1 VQLRF
6 EEPAAMLKVA
16 VAGGSG
22 YGGLELISILLRHP
36 DIHIEAVSSERH
48 AGTEVCRL
56 YPHLRGVVELQ
67 FSPLEEVLS
76 SPVDVLFL
84 ALPHGEAMRVVP
96 ELPGELIAVDLSGDF
111 RLRDPKEFE
120 HYYGFPL
127 TAHESRREFVYGLP
141 EINREILRGKRRVA
155 NPGCFATATILAL
168 YPLYRENWIDGAV
181 YVDSKTGSSGA
192 GRTPTPGTHHPR
204 RSHSLFPY
212 KPFAHQHLPEMRQ
225 ILNNPENPLIFQ
237 AHSTPLVRGIFASH
251 YLRLKAPKTAGQIE
265 ELYSD
270 YYGPEPFVRW
280 VPGMPDSSSVEHS
293 NYVDIAASTD
303 GEHLIVWSTLD
314 NLQKGA
320 AGQAVQNMNILCGF
334 QETTAINQ
342 APLFP

>member
-1 VQLRF
+1 
-6 EEPAAMLKVA
+6 MLKIA

-36 DIHIEAVSSERH
+36 NVEIKAVSSEQH
-48 AGTEVCRL
+48 AGIEVCRL
-56 YPHLRGVVELQ
+56 YPHLRGIVDLR
-67 FSPLEEVLS
+67 FSPMEEVLS
-76 SPVDVLFL
+76 SAADVLFL
-84 ALPHGEAMRVVP
+84 ALPHGKAMHVVP
-96 ELPGELIAVDLSGDF
+96 KLPAELIVIDLSGDF
-111 RLRDPKEFE
+111 RLHDPDEFE
-120 HYYGFPL
+120 HYYGFPM
-127 TAHESRREFVYGLP
+127 TALESLPEFVYGLP
-141 EINREILRGKRRVA
+141 EIGRDSLRGKHRVA

-168 YPLYRENWIDGAV
+168 YPLYRESWIDGSV

-225 ILNNPENPLIFQ
+225 VLTNSDNPLIFQ

-251 YLRLKAPKTAGQIE
+251 YLKLKAPKTAPQIE
-265 ELYSD
+265 ELYAD
-270 YYGPEPFVRW
+270 YYGREPFVRW
-280 VPGMPDSSSVEHS
+280 IPGMPDSSSVEHS

-334 QETTAINQ
+334 EETTAIDQ